1 MLLGKSGW
9 FLFHEYVRG
18 AGTVGLSII
27 QEVIS
32 PSLKNGE
39 FEANVGRTVRTCV
52 RKEQKN
58 RSETKPVRRLH

>member
-18 AGTVGLSII
+18 AGTVGLPII

-39 FEANVGRTVRTCV
+39 FEANVVRTCV